1 MDYKVIL
8 CILAGVLIVT
18 VCGFYVLFRRLNR
31 LEAASVQLQRFLL
44 MSRTQQETMPPERK
58 VPVQPATSPT
68 TTPTGPRQRPQNPMG
83 NLNTVLPMMNT
94 FMTMFQGN
102 DAPEPEEI
110 NDRAK
115 EMVQEENKR
124 RGLEKEIE
132 KELGELATSEV
143 KEGRVEDD
151 DVEEEEIS
159 NDNPVPIEH
168 KQETPK
174 TVEVS

>member
-1 MDYKVIL
+1 MDYKIIL

-18 VCGFYVLFRRLNR
+18 VCGFYVLFRRINR
-31 LEAASVQLQRFLL
+31 LESASVQLQRFLL
-44 MSRTQQETMPPERK
+44 MSRTQQENGVPERK
-58 VPVQPATSPT
+58 VPVQ
-68 TTPTGPRQRPQNPMG
+68 TTPPTGAVPPRPRPQNPMG
-83 NLNTVLPMMNT
+83 NLNNVLPMMNT

-110 NDRAK
+110 NDKAK

-143 KEGRVEDD
+143 KEGRIE
-151 DVEEEEIS
+151 EEEEIT
-159 NDNPVPIEH
+159 NEKETQVQVEENKEIPVSI
-168 KQETPK
+168 
-174 TVEVS
+174 EVS

>member
-8 CILAGVLIVT
+8 CILAGVLLVT

-44 MSRTQQETMPPERK
+44 MSRTQQETMAPERK
-58 VPVQPATSPT
+58 IPVQPVTPPT
-68 TTPTGPRQRPQNPMG
+68 TTPTGTRQRPNPMG
-83 NLNTVLPMMNT
+83 NLNTVLPMMNS

-159 NDNPVPIEH
+159 NDSPAPIEP
-168 KQETPK
+168 KQNPP
-174 TVEVS
+174 VEVS